1 MPHPAEKKKKQ
12 EQTDPLTAFL
22 AANEF
27 NRMSD
32 LPSAQADADADVRY
46 GYDDSTQRGG

>member
-12 EQTDPLTAFL
+12 EQTDPLTAFF

-32 LPSAQADADADVRY
+32 LPSAQADDADVRY
-46 GYDDSTQRGG
+46 GYDD